1 MVTGANGCTSTA
13 TAEVLLDNDVPEVDA
28 LSGVLSCSNPT
39 VTLNG
44 FFAPGIVS
52 FQWTGPNGFVSADA
66 APVVSTA
73 GVYTLTVTAANGC
86 SNSASTT
93 VLEDV
98 DVPGAQAAGGTLT
111 CTTTSVMLMGSGNG
125 SYSWTGPNNFA
136 SIDQNPTVSVAG
148 TYVLTVTGSNGCTST
163 ASAEVLLDNAAPGA
177 QAAGGTIPCTTV
189 RVTLQGTGNGSFSW
203 TGPGNYSSADPNP
216 TVCMAGTYTLVVT
229 GANGCTSTATAEVL
243 LDNDVPEVDALSGVL
258 SCSNPTVT
266 LNGFFAPG
274 IVSFQWTGPNG
285 FVSADAAP
293 VVSTAGVYT
302 LTVTAANGCSNSAS
316 TTVLED
322 VDVPGAQAAGGTI
335 TCTTSCVTLQGTG
348 NGSYSWTGPGNYSSA
363 DQDPTVCTAGTYT
376 LVVTGANGCTSTASA
391 EVLLDNAAPG
401 AQATGGTLT
410 CTTTSVMLMGSGN
423 GSYSWTGPNNFA
435 SIDQNPTVS
444 VAGTYVLTV
453 TGSNGC
459 TSTASAE
466 VLLDNAAP
474 GAQAAG
480 GTITC
485 TTSCVTLQ
493 GTGNGSFSWTGPG
506 NYSSADPNPTVCMA
520 GTYTLVVTG
529 ANGCTS
535 TATAEVLL
543 DNDVP
548 EVDALS
554 GVLSCSN
561 PTVTLNGFF
570 APGIVSF
577 QWTGPQRLRER
588 GRCPGGEHCG
598 CVHPDGDRRQR
609 LQQQRQHHR
618 AGGCGRAGRP
628 SRRWHD
634 HLHHELRDAAGH
646 GQRQL
651 QLDRPG
657 QLQQRRP
664 EPDGVHGGHLHP
676 GGDGRQR
683 LHQHGHGRGA
693 VGEQRPGPERRGHHD
708 RLHHG

>member
-1 MVTGANGCTSTA
+1 M
-13 TAEVLLDNDVPEVDA
+13 
-28 LSGVLSCSNPT
+28 
-39 VTLNG
+39 
-44 FFAPGIVS
+44 
-52 FQWTGPNGFVSADA
+52 
-66 APVVSTA
+66 
-73 GVYTLTVTAANGC
+73 
-86 SNSASTT
+86 
-93 VLEDV
+93 
-98 DVPGAQAAGGTLT
+98 
-111 CTTTSVMLMGSGNG
+111 
-125 SYSWTGPNNFA
+125 
-136 SIDQNPTVSVAG
+136 SVAG

-177 QAAGGTIPCTTV
+177 QAAGGTITCTTSC
-189 RVTLQGTGNGSFSW
+189 VTLQGTGNGSFSW

-466 VLLDNAAP
+466 VLLDNAA
-474 GAQAAG
+474 
-480 GTITC
+480 
-485 TTSCVTLQ
+485 
-493 GTGNGSFSWTGPG
+493 
-506 NYSSADPNPTVCMA
+506 
-520 GTYTLVVTG
+520 
-529 ANGCTS
+529 
-535 TATAEVLL
+535 
-543 DNDVP
+543 
-548 EVDALS
+548 
-554 GVLSCSN
+554 
-561 PTVTLNGFF
+561 
-570 APGIVSF
+570 
-577 QWTGPQRLRER
+577 
-588 GRCPGGEHCG
+588 
-598 CVHPDGDRRQR
+598 
-609 LQQQRQHHR
+609 
-618 AGGCGRAGRP
+618 GRAPPVARSPAPRP
-628 SRRWHD
+628 
-634 HLHHELRDAAGH
+634 A
-646 GQRQL
+646 
-651 QLDRPG
+651 
-657 QLQQRRP
+657 
-664 EPDGVHGGHLHP
+664 
-676 GGDGRQR
+676 
-683 LHQHGHGRGA
+683 
-693 VGEQRPGPERRGHHD
+693 
-708 RLHHG
+708 